1 MSYSCDR
8 LFFLGFNDIIMMSM
22 LLPDG
27 GAAPCGGDCGDGEGT
42 AGPAWPEEEAGAG
55 GAPPPSLAGEVK
67 D

>member
-1 MSYSCDR
+1 MDVLRVVS
-8 LFFLGFNDIIMMSM
+8 LPP

-27 GAAPCGGDCGDGEGT
+27 GAAPCGGDCGEGT

-55 GAPPPSLAGEVK
+55 GAPPPSSAGEVK